1 MGVNMKVVVAT
12 DVVTYNQQEESVR
25 SGATV
30 RQAIFGDETADG
42 LNFRVFRSQ
51 FQPGQDALVT
61 PRHHH
66 NFQQIRWAERGPV
79 NYAPNEDIPTDDV
92 AYFPRGAY
100 YGPQN
105 KDQGISIALQL
116 GRSGDY
122 QHGPKWEGY
131 REEALARLNAR
142 GRFENGI
149 YFEVDLAGG
158 DEKQRDGV
166 EALLAEQYQMHTGEK
181 YTAFDAGYEAPV
193 LIHTD
198 AFEYF
203 HVGNGVEL
211 KLLGRFFDNPGA
223 DGDTRISMIR
233 LAPGAEHIFGDDRA
247 QVGWVKGPGLRI
259 GDEVYPALTH
269 FYIPLGES
277 TCMSAAKSAEL
288 RVVELPRL

>member
-1 MGVNMKVVVAT
+1 MQVVVAT

-30 RQAIFGDETADG
+30 RQAIFGDETPDG

-51 FQPGQDALVT
+51 FQPGEDALVT

-66 NFQQIRWAERGPV
+66 NFQQVRWAEKGPV
-79 NYAPNEDIPTDDV
+79 KYAPDKDIPTDDV

-100 YGPQN
+100 YGPQK

-116 GRSGDY
+116 GRSGAY

-131 REEALARLNAR
+131 REEALERLTAR

-149 YFEVDLAGG
+149 YFEADPVEGG
-158 DEKQRDGV
+158 EKQRDAV
-166 EALLAEQYQMHTGEK
+166 EALLAEQYEMHTGEK
-181 YTAFDAGYEAPV
+181 YTAFDAGYETPV

-203 HVGNGVEL
+203 QVRDGVEQ

-223 DGDTRISMIR
+223 DGDTRISMVR
-233 LAPGAEHIFGDDRA
+233 LAPGATHTFSDERT

-259 GDEVYPALTH
+259 GDEVHPALTH
-269 FYIPLGES
+269 FYVPLSES
-277 TCMSAAKSAEL
+277 TTVSAAEALEL